1 MPAMFKT
8 TMFLVVVALA
18 ASATA
23 QEAPTPSTGAFE
35 LVLSEANRLASQ
47 GKYPDASIVYRKIL
61 DEGDESA
68 AYYQEAKYQMGV
80 VLYQLKLYVSAF
92 GNFDN
97 ICDSGTSHA
106 RYKDTLPWLVK
117 IHRELPGETNSL
129 LRMANFPVEMYPEN
143 LAEEINFYVGQH
155 HYYQGNLTAALQS
168 LGRVGTSNPNLYT
181 KAVYLKGVVH
191 VRRNEAGPASDA
203 FKEVLRFVRENKKTV
218 VESGR
223 MTDLAMTAL
232 ARIFYSTG
240 QFDTALRYYDQ
251 LPQDSDTWLESLFE
265 KSWAYYRLG
274 NFGRALGNLMTVNS
288 PYFEQEYYPE
298 AHVLRAVIY
307 FKNCY
312 YDEALA
318 TIDPF
323 YKEYYDVMKELE
335 SSLAGRPDPND
346 FYNYIAA
353 VSVKGG
359 AYSAKVKKIFNAA
372 LADKKLR
379 RLFGFVVQISKE
391 IQLVEEMKK
400 TPVGKAMAEFLI
412 PDLVAYRFLT
422 TGEAGKLARERL
434 GLVQKDLKGL
444 LAQALKVRFES
455 LNAQKGKLG
464 ESLRKEQILAKKGSL
479 DRTVDAEHIL
489 WPYDGET
496 WFDELGSY
504 HVSLMSR
511 CGTAD

>member
-1 MPAMFKT
+1 
-8 TMFLVVVALA
+8 
-18 ASATA
+18 
-23 QEAPTPSTGAFE
+23 
-35 LVLSEANRLASQ
+35 
-47 GKYPDASIVYRKIL
+47 
-61 DEGDESA
+61 
-68 AYYQEAKYQMGV
+68 
-80 VLYQLKLYVSAF
+80 
-92 GNFDN
+92 
-97 ICDSGTSHA
+97 
-106 RYKDTLPWLVK
+106 
-117 IHRELPGETNSL
+117 
-129 LRMANFPVEMYPEN
+129 
-143 LAEEINFYVGQH
+143 
-155 HYYQGNLTAALQS
+155 
-168 LGRVGTSNPNLYT
+168 
-181 KAVYLKGVVH
+181 
-191 VRRNEAGPASDA
+191 
-203 FKEVLRFVRENKKTV
+203 
-218 VESGR
+218 
-223 MTDLAMTAL
+223 
-232 ARIFYSTG
+232 
-240 QFDTALRYYDQ
+240 
-251 LPQDSDTWLESLFE
+251 
-265 KSWAYYRLG
+265 
-274 NFGRALGNLMTVNS
+274 VNS